1 MKKLVL
7 VLVCAMSLLL
17 GVAAIEPAGA
27 AVYTPT
33 NKLVFNNPKGSKAKE
48 LAIIT
53 EINRSI
59 DAAPRGSTI
68 RMAQYLF
75 DINSVADKL
84 IRAHKRGV
92 NVQVLIDDG
101 AKNKQTRKVRRALGT
116 NKRARSFV
124 TTCRRGCMSDIASVM
139 HAKFYLFSKA
149 GNAKYVSIISS
160 ANPYTGNTFKSWNN
174 SHTIVNNFTIYRS
187 LSYYFRDMIR
197 DKTDKNY
204 YRTTTS
210 GPYKLYLYPGRPRR
224 GQQIVMPL
232 DVFSHIG
239 CRNAGKGSGSNGRTV
254 IRVGMWGWTY
264 GRLDAAKL
272 LWSLHNRGCK
282 VDVILNKGRTNRR
295 VVEALTRTSKRYG
308 KMRVYDAWVDKNHND
323 YGEYYMHHK
332 TVIVSGNWFG
342 HKSANVTYTGSANFS
357 APATLT
363 NNDIVL
369 RVLGRGTYNAY
380 SREFTFIRK
389 HYTKRVY
396 SMKGMKAASKLSVS
410 STGKLNA
417 RQQAQIENQDTEAEF
432 DHVLDR

>member
-17 GVAAIEPAGA
+17 GLAAVEPADA
-27 AVYTPT
+27 AVYTPR
-33 NKLVFNNPKGSKAKE
+33 NKLVFNNPKGSKAQE
-48 LAIIT
+48 LRIIT

-84 IRAHKRGV
+84 IRAHRRGV
-92 NVQVLIDDG
+92 NVHVLIDDG
-101 AKNKQTRKVRRALGT
+101 ANNKQTRKVKRALGT

-124 TTCRRGCMSDIASVM
+124 ATCRRGCMSDIASVM

-149 GNAKYVSIISS
+149 GYAKHVSIISS

-174 SHTIVNNFTIYRS
+174 SHTIVNNFTIYAS
-187 LSYYFRDMIR
+187 LSYYFQDMLK
-197 DKTDKNY
+197 DKTNRNY
-204 YRTTTS
+204 FRTTTS
-210 GPYKLYLYPGRPRR
+210 GPYKLYLYPGTPKR

-239 CRNAGKGSGSNGRTV
+239 CRTAGKGSGYKGRTV

-264 GRLDAAKL
+264 GRLDAAKM

-295 VVEALTRTSKRYG
+295 VIEALTRTSKRYG
-308 KMRVYDAWVDKNHND
+308 KMPVYDAWVDKNNND
-323 YGEYYMHHK
+323 FGEYYMHHK

-342 HKSANVTYTGSANFS
+342 RKSAHVTYTGSANFS

-380 SREFTFIRK
+380 SREFSFIRK
-389 HYTKRVY
+389 RYTKRVY
-396 SMKGMKAASKLSVS
+396 SMKGMSASKLSVS
-410 STGKLNA
+410 SNGKLNA
-417 RQQAQIENQDTEAEF
+417 RQQTQLENQDTEAEF
-432 DHVLDR
+432 DHVMDR